1 MSYKS
6 SIFNYIHPTD
16 DNKLLLYNSYVGFD
30 SLASISADDF
40 EIINNSLGIKNIE
53 NNNKF
58 QKLKKLGYFVESH
71 TDEILLCEQKYMNIV
86 EENTLRLIILPTEK
100 CNFCCKYCY
109 ETFDKGKMSLEIQD
123 SLIKFVKKNITKFSS
138 MEVRW
143 SGGEPLEALDVVENL
158 SNAFIRILLKFK
170 TNNNYRGII
179 NMDIINRIVSIL
191 HEEGIEAEYTGG
203 DLDLRDYIIDS
214 IQFIS
219 FIVEVERE
227 FDIEIPNEILLYDSI
242 SSLHSFADLI
252 RRCKM

>member
-16 DNKLLLYNSYVGFD
+16 DNKLLLYNSDVGFD

-40 EIINNSLGIKNIE
+40 EIFNNSLGIKNIE

-109 ETFDKGKMSLEIQD
+109 ET
-123 SLIKFVKKNITKFSS
+123 
-138 MEVRW
+138 
-143 SGGEPLEALDVVENL
+143 
-158 SNAFIRILLKFK
+158 
-170 TNNNYRGII
+170 
-179 NMDIINRIVSIL
+179 
-191 HEEGIEAEYTGG
+191 
-203 DLDLRDYIIDS
+203 
-214 IQFIS
+214 
-219 FIVEVERE
+219 
-227 FDIEIPNEILLYDSI
+227 
-242 SSLHSFADLI
+242 
-252 RRCKM
+252 